1 MGLPISTGEDT
12 DGRPRCLS
20 HYAFLLQV
28 SVNIGIVLSSVMRR
42 GRPFRAIAD
51 LTGSDAKSSARIWYG
66 APGTTCTAGSAPDLI
81 RWRIVWLVAREAAA
95 ASVKVSH
102 SPSFSADR

>member
-1 MGLPISTGEDT
+1 MPPNASCVEL
-12 DGRPRCLS
+12 RCLS

-28 SVNIGIVLSSVMRR
+28 SVNIGIVLSSVMRH

-51 LTGSDAKSSARIWYG
+51 LTASDAKSQARIWYG

-81 RWRIVWLVAREAAA
+81 RRRIVWLVVRKAAA

-102 SPSFSADR
+102 SPFFSADR